1 MKGMSLTIGTV
12 VALTLAIVILIA
24 LLFFIP
30 PLMAIGNSTTNG
42 SGTLI
47 NLWPF

>member
-1 MKGMSLTIGTV
+1 MKAMSLTIGTL
-12 VALTLAIVILIA
+12 VALILAIVVLIA
-24 LLFFIP
+24 MFFFIP
-30 PLMAIGNSTTNG
+30 PLMAMGNSTTNG